1 MGQVIACNADGSE
14 KFEPIYIGKSRRP
27 YCFKKQSPEQLGIYY
42 RNNKKAW
49 MTTALFEDIL
59 MEVFKANMTLFVQP
73 CDAGIIRCFKA
84 GYRKTYCT
92 KELDLDEA
100 GERDIYSINLLAGIL
115 MAKAAWEAVTSTTI
129 HHCWDYSQIQ
139 PNPSIPTT
147 IPYNNVQAHAN
158 PIAWGVMREFAVSDS
173 MTLPIAK
180 VCIKQALSGR
190 YTDRDWRPA
199 LNNVMDAEGDTEAV
213 IAAVQSLAN
222 AAASQTGLKIQI
234 PALPKLLLQLSN
246 IKDQLENAIGELKS

>member
-1 MGQVIACNADGSE
+1 
-14 KFEPIYIGKSRRP
+14 
-27 YCFKKQSPEQLGIYY
+27 
-42 RNNKKAW
+42 
-49 MTTALFEDIL
+49 
-59 MEVFKANMTLFVQP
+59 MTLFVQP

-158 PIAWGVMREFAVSDS
+158 PIAWGVMREFA
-173 MTLPIAK
+173 
-180 VCIKQALSGR
+180 ALSGR